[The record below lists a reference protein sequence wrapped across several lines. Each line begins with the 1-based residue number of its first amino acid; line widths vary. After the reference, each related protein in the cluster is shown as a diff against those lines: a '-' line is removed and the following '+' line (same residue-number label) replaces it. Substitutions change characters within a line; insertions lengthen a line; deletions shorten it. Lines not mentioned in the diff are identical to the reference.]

1 MKIWIV
7 QTGEPMFTDG
17 PDVRPMRAMNLALK
31 AAEEGHEITIIT
43 ANFNHFTKTKRFNSD
58 NVIRVNEDISIV
70 FVDSPGYK
78 RNISPQRFMDHFIL
92 GYRMSKICK
101 NLAMPD
107 SVFIGYPPIE
117 TSWFM
122 SRLLKKRR
130 IPYILDVKDAWPT
143 NIVDAFPSYLR
154 QIAKLL
160 LFPYFLMF
168 QFAAK
173 NALKLCSISDS
184 FLFWAQET
192 GKRKNKVHDFVA
204 PLTSREIKFQNS
216 DIFEAEKWFSNHVKL
231 DKNKPTIY
239 FIGSLSRSFDFEP
252 ALRLAK
258 DNKIN
263 LLIGGDGEQFEF
275 LQNQASKME
284 NVSLLGWVNYAQSQ
298 VISTNSDLA
307 LAPIKALADF
317 EMSVPN
323 KFYDYMRQGKPILTS
338 LNGDS
343 RKLIEDNKLGF
354 YYSCY
359 EDLKNIIEKI
369 DKETI
374 NLYRENGIKVYKEK
388 YEYNLAYS
396 NLLKKILD

>member
-17 PDVRPMRAMNLALK
+17 PDVRPMRAMNLASK

-43 ANFNHFTKTKRFNSD
+43 ANFNHFSKTKRFNSD

-107 SVFIGYPPIE
+107 SAFIGYPPIE

-173 NALKLCSISDS
+173 NALKLCSISES
-184 FLFWAQET
+184 FLNWAQAT
-192 GKRKNKVHDFVA
+192 GKRTNLEKDFIS
-204 PLTSREIKFQNS
+204 PLTSRELQVQPHEL
-216 DIFEAEKWFSNHVKL
+216 FEAENWFSNLVKL
-231 DKNKPTIY
+231 DKDKPTIY

-252 ALRLAK
+252 ALKLAQ
-258 DNKIN
+258 DNKVN
-263 LLIGGDGEQFEF
+263 LLIGGDGEQLEF
-275 LQNQASKME
+275 LENQTSHLE
-284 NVSLLGWVNYAQSQ
+284 NVFLLGWVNYAQSQ
-298 VISTNSDLA
+298 VISMNSDFA
-307 LAPIKALADF
+307 LAPLKPLSDF

-323 KFYDYMRQGKPILTS
+323 KYYDYMRQGKPILSS

-343 RKLIEDNKLGF
+343 RKLIE
-354 YYSCY
+354 
-359 EDLKNIIEKI
+359 
-369 DKETI
+369 
-374 NLYRENGIKVYKEK
+374 ENGIGYFYYDSKSLEEILNSTNHEMITEMCTKSRMLYEDNFLFDKVYGKLVSE
-388 YEYNLAYS
+388 
-396 NLLKKILD
+396 LLV